1 MILIDELKQIFFN
14 SIKTCKELLVIII
27 PISIITRFLDLFGF
41 IEHIGIAL
49 SPVMSIVGL
58 PGSMG
63 IVWATCMITN
73 MYAGIIVFAA
83 LAPEAGLTIAQVT
96 VLSTMI
102 LVAHSLPIEI
112 RISQKAGPRLRF
124 IAPLRIF
131 GALLIGFLL
140 NQSYK
145 AFNYLQEP
153 NQALWTPAAK
163 DSSWMGWAKGELTNF
178 VWIFLII
185 FTLLLSMKILDKIGV
200 IDLLKK
206 MLEPVLRVLGMSSA
220 ALPITMIGMTLG
232 IGYGGGL
239 IIQEAKN
246 GSMTK
251 FDIFYSLALM
261 SLCHSLVEDTL
272 LMVVIGGHISGIIW
286 GRILFTFIVIFILGK
301 IMKKVPDSM
310 FNKYFFREQ
319 S

>member
-1 MILIDELKQIFFN
+1 MILLDELKLIFFN
-14 SIKTCKELLVIII
+14 TIKTCKELFVIIV
-27 PISIITRFLDLFGF
+27 PISIITRILDLFGF
-41 IEHIGIAL
+41 IEHIGVAL

-63 IVWATCMITN
+63 IVWATAMITN

-83 LAPEAGLTIAQVT
+83 LAPEAGLTVAQVT
-96 VLSTMI
+96 VLATMI

-124 IAPLRIF
+124 IAPLRIL

-140 NQSYK
+140 NKIYL

-153 NQALWTPAAK
+153 NQALWTPALK
-163 DSSWMGWAKGELTNF
+163 DNSWMGWAKGELTNF
-178 VWIFLII
+178 IWIFLII
-185 FTLLLSMKILDKIGV
+185 FTLLLVMRILDKIGV
-200 IDLLKK
+200 LDLLKK
-206 MLEPVLRVLGMSSA
+206 LLEPVLKMLGMSSA

-272 LMVVIGGHISGIIW
+272 LMVVIGGHVSGIIW
-286 GRILFTFIVIFILGK
+286 GRVIFTFIAIFILGK
-301 IMKKVPDSM
+301 LMKKVPDSM
-310 FNKYFFREQ
+310 FNRYFFREQ

>member
-1 MILIDELKQIFFN
+1 MNIVNGLKKTFFDTVN
-14 SIKTCKELLVIII
+14 TCKELFIIII
-27 PISIITRFLDLFGF
+27 PISIITRFLDIFGL
-41 IEHIGIAL
+41 IEYIGVFL
-49 SPVMSIVGL
+49 SPVMGIVGL

-63 IVWATCMITN
+63 IVWATAMITN

-83 LAPEAGLTIAQVT
+83 LAPQAGLTVAQVT
-96 VLSTMI
+96 VLATMI

-140 NQSYK
+140 NKSYEM
-145 AFNYLQEP
+145 FNYLQEP

-163 DSSWMGWAKGELTNF
+163 DSSWIGWAKGEINNF
-178 VWIFLII
+178 IWIFLII
-185 FTLLLSMKILDKIGV
+185 ITLLLTMKILDKIGV

-206 MLEPVLRVLGMSSA
+206 LLTPVLTILGMSSA

-246 GSMTK
+246 GEMTK

-286 GRILFTFIVIFILGK
+286 GRILFTFVAIYILGK
-301 IMKKVPDSM
+301 IMRKVPDSI
-310 FNKYFFREQ
+310 FNKHFFRV
-319 S
+319 